1 MSFFT
6 QCRQPNVDIELGP
19 VPNPQLPQ
27 TWNQHVLSKLRACR
41 TGMHAGSPFKSRGCI
56 TKPSRI
62 IMEDYPKGYPRFSA
76 LMAGHETFHILRRFS
91 NVRMRLL
98 LIAQD
103 KHAHPRD
110 VESLR
115 KWNKAN
121 TCITRQEL
129 AFLNHDDDLMCL
141 SAPSDH
147 VISFLQRYA
156 TETLLRIS
164 GYGRSSIS
172 RDQDVHFYSKSWTT
186 MVTLLLVTPLII
198 IMLMLP
204 ITICNQVENINVRL
218 GIMILSTSLFLLLLG
233 LLTRGKMLELTV
245 AAATVNLSITLES
258 FRASAFKRR
267 FYQLKDS
274 SGTSS

>member
-1 MSFFT
+1 
-6 QCRQPNVDIELGP
+6 
-19 VPNPQLPQ
+19 
-27 TWNQHVLSKLRACR
+27 
-41 TGMHAGSPFKSRGCI
+41 
-56 TKPSRI
+56 
-62 IMEDYPKGYPRFSA
+62 
-76 LMAGHETFHILRRFS
+76 MAGHETFHILRRFS

-103 KHAHPRD
+103 KVSRLEERLCKIDTEETSPLFLSSSRRDKNQERHAVLVELQDAIEAMDPDQQIDRHMQISTFQHAHPRD

-245 AAATVNLSITLES
+245 AAAT
-258 FRASAFKRR
+258 
-267 FYQLKDS
+267 
-274 SGTSS
+274 